1 MDLHARVI
9 RAAIGSA
16 AKIADAC
23 GSRADHDNFFLKS
36 AWGKLFLENVHD
48 GVVGESACRTLIV
61 DHHLAAAIRVEKE
74 CPAKLYFDDPLRAV
88 DQIHVLSIRSNE
100 GARGHQIQR
109 RVDIPLV
116 WILRAPI

>member
-1 MDLHARVI
+1 MGRGQMMINYQGPASNFHPLLHRGRSPEKVCPRHFSGKIVMVGATATGIGDLHARVI

-48 GVVGESACRTLIV
+48 GVVGEKCL
-61 DHHLAAAIRVEKE
+61 
-74 CPAKLYFDDPLRAV
+74 PDP
-88 DQIHVLSIRSNE
+88 DS
-100 GARGHQIQR
+100 
-109 RVDIPLV
+109 
-116 WILRAPI
+116 